1 MKYQSQKIALAY
13 IAVALALFATQVTMG
28 LIIGYIYVQP
38 NFLSEILPFSVGRM
52 VHTNALVVW
61 LLCGFFG
68 AAYFLIPEEAEREI
82 HSPFLAYLQLFILVV
97 GTAGAVLTYLWNPW
111 AGNYFVGTQGR
122 EFLEQ
127 PTWVKVG
134 IVVAALIFLY
144 NVSMTVL
151 KGRKTTIS
159 TILLIGLWGL
169 ALLFL
174 FAFYN
179 PANLGLDKQYWWFV
193 IHLWVEGVWELIMAS
208 ILGFLMLKL
217 TGVDRE
223 VVEKWLYVIVAT
235 ALFSGI
241 LGTGHHYFWIG
252 MPAYWQW
259 IGSIFSSFEVVPFF
273 AMMAFAFVM
282 VWKGRRDHPNK
293 AALLWSLGCAVL
305 AFFGA
310 GVWGFLHTLHGVNYY
325 THGTQVTAAHGHL
338 AFYGAY
344 VCLNLALF
352 SYAMPILRKRDP
364 YNQVLNMAS
373 FWLMSGGMLFMT
385 FTLTFAG
392 TVQTHLQRVLGM
404 GYMEVQDQLV
414 LFYWMRFGS
423 GVAVVLGAL
432 LFIYAVAFPRREV
445 VRPGPVERE
454 RLAHNPDNIAAE

>member
-1 MKYQSQKIALAY
+1 MKYQSQRIALAY
-13 IAVALALFATQVTMG
+13 IYVALTLFAVQVTMG
-28 LIIGYIYVQP
+28 LIIGYIYVNP
-38 NFLSEILPFSVGRM
+38 NFLSEIMPFSIGRM
-52 VHTNALVVW
+52 LHTNALIVW
-61 LLCGFFG
+61 LLTGFFG

-82 HSPFLAYLQLFILVV
+82 HSVKAAYIQLAILVIGTV
-97 GTAGAVLTYLWNPW
+97 GVVFTYFFDLFSNHFLL
-111 AGNYFVGTQGR
+111 GRQGR

-127 PTWVKVG
+127 PMWVKAG
-134 IVVAALIFLY
+134 IVVAALIFLW
-144 NVSMTVL
+144 NVTMTVL
-151 KGRKTTIS
+151 KGRKTVIS
-159 TILLIGLWGL
+159 SILLIGLWGL

-174 FAFYN
+174 FSFYN
-179 PANLGLDKQYWWFV
+179 PDNLGLDKQYWWNV
-193 IHLWVEGVWELIMAS
+193 VHLWVEGVWELIMAS

-241 LGTGHHYFWIG
+241 LGTGHHYYWIG
-252 MPAYWQW
+252 LPAYWQW

-293 AALLWSLGCAVL
+293 AALLWSLGCSVL

-352 SYAMPILRKRDP
+352 TYALPILRRRDP
-364 YNQVLNMAS
+364 YNQVLNMAA

-385 FTLTFAG
+385 FVLTFAG
-392 TVQTHLQRVLGM
+392 TLQTHLQRVLGQY
-404 GYMEVQDQLV
+404 YMEVQDQIV
-414 LFYWMRFGS
+414 LFYWMRLGA
-423 GVAVVLGAL
+423 GAAVVVGAYL
-432 LFIYAVAFPRREV
+432 LIYSLLMPRREM
-445 VRPGPVERE
+445 VRPGPVERD
-454 RLAHNPDNIAAE
+454 RLAHNPDNIPAE

>member
-13 IAVALALFATQVTMG
+13 ILVALALFAVQVSMG
-28 LIIGYIYVQP
+28 VVLGYIYVQP
-38 NFLSEILPFSVGRM
+38 NFLSEVLPFSVARM
-52 VHTNALVVW
+52 LHTNSLIVW
-61 LLCGFFG
+61 LLTGFFG

-82 HSPFLAYLQLFILVV
+82 HSVKAAYIQLAILVV
-97 GTAGAVLTYLWNPW
+97 GTAGVVVTYLFNLFE
-111 AGNYFVGTQGR
+111 GNFLLGREGR

-127 PTWVKVG
+127 PRWVKIG
-134 IVVAALIFLY
+134 IVVAALIFLW
-144 NVSMTVL
+144 NVTMTVA
-151 KGRKTTIS
+151 KGRKTVIS
-159 TILLIGLWGL
+159 SILLIGLWGL

-174 FAFYN
+174 FSFYN
-179 PANLGLDKQYWWFV
+179 PDNLALDKQYWWNV
-193 IHLWVEGVWELIMAS
+193 VHLWVEGVWELIMAS

-241 LGTGHHYFWIG
+241 LGTGHHYYWIG
-252 MPAYWQW
+252 LPAYWQW

-310 GVWGFLHTLHGVNYY
+310 GVWGFMHTLHGVNYY

-344 VCLNLALF
+344 VCLNIALF
-352 SYAMPILRKRDP
+352 TYALPMLRKRDP
-364 YNQVLNMAS
+364 YNQVINMAA
-373 FWLMSGGMLFMT
+373 FWLMSAGMVFMT
-385 FTLTFAG
+385 FVLTFAG
-392 TVQTHLQRVLGM
+392 TIQTHLQRVLGQN
-404 GYMEVQDQLV
+404 YMEVQDQLA
-414 LFYWMRFGS
+414 LFYWMRLGS
-423 GVAVVLGAL
+423 GVAVVVGTYVLIYAL
-432 LFIYAVAFPRREV
+432 LMPRREV
-445 VRPGPVERE
+445 VEPGPVIRQ
-454 RLAHNPDNIAAE
+454 AAE

>member
-13 IAVALALFATQVTMG
+13 IYVALILFAVQVTMG
-28 LIIGYIYVQP
+28 VVIGYIYVNP
-38 NFLSEILPFSVGRM
+38 NFLSEVLPFSIGRM
-52 VHTNALVVW
+52 LHTNSLIVW
-61 LLCGFFG
+61 LLTGFFG

-82 HSPFLAYLQLFILVV
+82 HSVKAAYIQLAILVL
-97 GTAGAVLTYLWNPW
+97 GTAGVVVTYLFNLFE
-111 AGNYFVGTQGR
+111 GNFFLGREGR

-127 PTWVKVG
+127 PRWVKVG
-134 IVVAALIFLY
+134 IVVAALIFLW
-144 NVSMTVL
+144 NVSMTVM
-151 KGRKTTIS
+151 KGRKTVIS
-159 TILLIGLWGL
+159 SILLIGLWGL

-174 FAFYN
+174 FSFYN
-179 PANLGLDKQYWWFV
+179 PSNLALDKQYWWNV
-193 IHLWVEGVWELIMAS
+193 VHLWVEGVWELIMAA

-241 LGTGHHYFWIG
+241 LGTGHHYYWIG
-252 MPAYWQW
+252 LPAYWQW
-259 IGSIFSSFEVVPFF
+259 IGSIFSSFEIVPFF
-273 AMMAFAFVM
+273 AMMSFAFVM

-293 AALLWSLGCAVL
+293 AALLWSLGCSVL

-344 VCLNLALF
+344 VCLNIALF
-352 SYAMPILRKRDP
+352 TYAMPILRRQDP
-364 YNQVLNMAS
+364 YNQVLSMAA

-385 FTLTFAG
+385 FVLTFAG
-392 TVQTHLQRVLGM
+392 TLQTHLQRVM
-404 GYMEVQDQLV
+404 GESYMDVQDQIA
-414 LFYWMRFGS
+414 LFYWMRLGA
-423 GVAVVLGAL
+423 GVAVVLGVYMLIAAL
-432 LFIYAVAFPRREV
+432 LIPRREV
-445 VRPGPVERE
+445 IEPGPVIQ
-454 RLAHNPDNIAAE
+454 HAAE